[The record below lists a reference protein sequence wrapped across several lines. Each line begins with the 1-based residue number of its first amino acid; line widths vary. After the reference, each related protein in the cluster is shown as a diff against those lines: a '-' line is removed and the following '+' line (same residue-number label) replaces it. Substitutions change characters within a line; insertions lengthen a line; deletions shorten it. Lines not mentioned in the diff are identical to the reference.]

1 MTVLQITC
9 QPFGIMNALRER
21 FMIPFGLAFLLRVV
35 LFAPKDTFV
44 YKTLGTYAFP
54 PVKPSVLGNARSDQ
68 KRPDLSLQIG

>member
-1 MTVLQITC
+1 
-9 QPFGIMNALRER
+9 
-21 FMIPFGLAFLLRVV
+21 MIPFGLAFLLRVV

-68 KRPDLSLQIG
+68 KRPDLSPQIG